1 MLSTECLWFSVS
13 TLPPPYPYATPFTP
27 HGAVTVGVSILIL
40 LSFT

>member
-13 TLPPPYPYATPFTP
+13 PPYPYATSFTP

-40 LSFT
+40 FSFT